1 MMCYSVQFRDQI
13 FVKVYGI
20 LSFDKDMDKNI
31 GKNLT
36 KSLSSKYSQKI
47 LNHAKQSPIGT
58 SKKQL
63 IQRQLEI
70 STMKNIPKD
79 IHLQKKDRKILMI

>member
-1 MMCYSVQFRDQI
+1 MRYSVQFRDQI

-63 IQRQLEI
+63 KQLKTA
-70 STMKNIPKD
+70 SKRTIPKWLKQLV
-79 IHLQKKDRKILMI
+79 I

>member
-1 MMCYSVQFRDQI
+1 MMCYSVQCRDQI

-63 IQRQLEI
+63 KQLKTA
-70 STMKNIPKD
+70 SKRTIPKWLKQLV
-79 IHLQKKDRKILMI
+79 IWLAIKLLMQ

>member
-1 MMCYSVQFRDQI
+1 MMRYSVQFRDQI

-20 LSFDKDMDKNI
+20 LSFVKDMNKNI
-31 GKNLT
+31 GKNIT

-63 IQRQLEI
+63 KQLKTA
-70 STMKNIPKD
+70 SKRTIPKWLKQLV
-79 IHLQKKDRKILMI
+79 I

>member
-1 MMCYSVQFRDQI
+1 MRYSVQFRDQI
-13 FVKVYGI
+13 FVKVYRI
-20 LSFDKDMDKNI
+20 LSFVKDMNKNI
-31 GKNLT
+31 GKNIT

-63 IQRQLEI
+63 KQLKTA
-70 STMKNIPKD
+70 SKRTIPKWLKQLV
-79 IHLQKKDRKILMI
+79 I